1 MKIKWGWHDMIPKM
15 RTYYYGFKKFK
26 CEEYD
31 IKMRRDACWIEVS
44 ICISLI
50 SLAEHLSSYFKWS

>member
-1 MKIKWGWHDMIPKM
+1 MIPKM

-31 IKMRRDACWIEVS
+31 IKMRRSRVELKYRYPLV
-44 ICISLI
+44 
-50 SLAEHLSSYFKWS
+50 